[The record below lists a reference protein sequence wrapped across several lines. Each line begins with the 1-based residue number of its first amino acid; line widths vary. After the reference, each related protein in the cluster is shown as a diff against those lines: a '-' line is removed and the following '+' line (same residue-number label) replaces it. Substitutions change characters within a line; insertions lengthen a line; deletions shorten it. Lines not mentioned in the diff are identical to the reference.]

1 MQNTWHQQ
9 EIEESDHKNKSPGT
23 KSIKN
28 KKGRKLSDLMDL
40 IPPVEV
46 RLKPVPH
53 DVVHQRRVEQ
63 HPRADAHRRA
73 HGIDGNPHHHASR
86 NTLLPAV

>member
-1 MQNTWHQQ
+1 LT
-9 EIEESDHKNKSPGT
+9 
-23 KSIKN
+23 
-28 KKGRKLSDLMDL
+28 DLVDL

-46 RLKPVPH
+46 RLEPVLN

-73 HGIDGNPHHHASR
+73 LGVGDPHDHAA
-86 NTLLPAV
+86 LLFLALHRRRAAAAALAT